1 MFSRSFKR
9 FICILGFSLLFGVSV
24 WAGEKIR
31 EDFSQWYL
39 CEMMFG
45 LGSDKSGCLDH
56 MSSLIERRVNEV
68 GVEAVIERLEYIDRQ
83 IYWMKWIFIAF
94 YSLVF
99 VVCFFLGRRA
109 LKRLNVQV

>member
-1 MFSRSFKR
+1 MFSRIGRR
-9 FICILGFSLLFGVSV
+9 FFCVLGFSVLFGVSV

-31 EDFSQWYL
+31 EDFSQRYM

-68 GVEAVIERLEYIDRQ
+68 GAKAVIERLEYIDRQ
-83 IYWMKWIFIAF
+83 IYWMKWIFIGF
-94 YSLVF
+94 YFLIF
-99 VVCFFLGRRA
+99 VVCFFLGMRA
-109 LKRLNVQV
+109 LKRLNAQV